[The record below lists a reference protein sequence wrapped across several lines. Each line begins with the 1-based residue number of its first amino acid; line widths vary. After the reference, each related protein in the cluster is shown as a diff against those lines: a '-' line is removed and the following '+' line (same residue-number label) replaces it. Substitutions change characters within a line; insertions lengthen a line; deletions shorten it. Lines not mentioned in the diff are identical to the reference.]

1 MVVFLYNIFTQNN
14 KDQVCKVR
22 LYEGLD
28 CQVAIATNSGT
39 VIIACVPIDISSELP
54 NKEKK
59 QVIYKLYL
67 LLISN

>member
-1 MVVFLYNIFTQNN
+1 M
-14 KDQVCKVR
+14 CKVQ

-39 VIIACVPIDISSELP
+39 VIIACVPIDISSEQT

-59 QVIYKLYL
+59 QVSY
-67 LLISN
+67 